1 MMPTDSDVASERNS
15 CTMKPASRVAVVT
28 GASAGI
34 GRACADRLAAAGWAV
49 TGASRRGTRG
59 TAWTGLAMDVDSD
72 VAVRDGIASVASRE
86 GRIDALVAAA
96 GWGVAGAAEYT
107 TIAEAK
113 AQFETNFWGCVRVV
127 QAVLPHMR
135 AQHSGRIVLISS
147 LGGVIG
153 IPFQA
158 YYSASKFAL
167 EGFAEAMAYEV
178 APFGVHVT
186 LVQPGNIATD
196 FTASRVMAQGGEGDD
211 AYAAAMT
218 KAVSLMERD
227 EAHGAPADQVAATV
241 QRVLSA
247 SRPPRRVSVGKAGE
261 RAGLIAKRLL
271 PHRVF
276 EAAAKGSLGGWCLS
290 RVAVHRLH

>member
-1 MMPTDSDVASERNS
+1 
-15 CTMKPASRVAVVT
+15 MKGAPRVAIVT
-28 GASAGI
+28 GASAGL
-34 GRACADRLAAAGWAV
+34 GKACASRLAGAGWSV
-49 TGASRRGTRG
+49 TGASRRGTAESG
-59 TAWTGLAMDVDSD
+59 WTGLVMDVDSD
-72 VAVRDGIASVASRE
+72 QAVRDGISGIIKRE

-107 TIAEAK
+107 TIEEAK

-135 AQHSGRIVLISS
+135 AQRSGRIVLMSS
-147 LGGVIG
+147 IGGVIG

-186 LVQPGNIATD
+186 LVQPGNFATD
-196 FTASRVMAQGGEGDD
+196 FTASRKRAQGGEGDS

-218 KAVSLMERD
+218 QAVSQMERD
-227 EAHGAPADQVAATV
+227 EANGAPPNQVAATV
-241 QRVLSA
+241 ERVLSA

-261 RAGLIAKRLL
+261 RVGVLAKRLL
-271 PHRVF
+271 PYRVF
-276 EAAAKGSLGGWCLS
+276 EAAAKGSLGVG
-290 RVAVHRLH
+290 